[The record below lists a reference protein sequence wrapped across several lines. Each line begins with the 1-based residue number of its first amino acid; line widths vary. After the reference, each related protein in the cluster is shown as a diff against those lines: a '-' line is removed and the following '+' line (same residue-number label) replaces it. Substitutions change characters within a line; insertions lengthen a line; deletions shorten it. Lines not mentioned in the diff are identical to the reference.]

1 MIKIHLEKRV
11 LQCFCLAVLFLS
23 LEIKT
28 RNPPLQFT
36 LAKCFHSKNYSHFQD
51 YNCLVS
57 FSGAEDTTN
66 THEVCNLNSILGI
79 QPPLQPKC
87 NLFSFSKIVSSSQ
100 WMFCINQDLQKGA
113 VERIDVAFN
122 ISDYYSK
129 LFKRRYL
136 TLHD

>member
-1 MIKIHLEKRV
+1 M
-11 LQCFCLAVLFLS
+11 FLFS
-23 LEIKT
+23 SSIFKPRDKNQESTI
-28 RNPPLQFT
+28 T

-57 FSGAEDTTN
+57 FSGAGDTTN
-66 THEVCNLNSILGI
+66 THEVCNLNSTLEI
-79 QPPLQPKC
+79 QPPLKPKC
-87 NLFSFSKIVSSSQ
+87 NLFSFSKIISSSQ

-136 TLHD
+136 TLCD